1 MGEKLRETVN
11 RIMDKRVLDWISG
24 IIGLKGKLMI
34 AALMGIS
41 TISSLVSVASA
52 LVMKNFVDAMLSGD
66 RPLFWRYV
74 VILTLVMLFG
84 LLLGVVINVL
94 SVRLSSSMEN
104 RFKQRLFSALL
115 YADYGAV
122 TEKHTGEWM
131 NRLVSDTSAV
141 SSATVSI
148 MPDLLGLFVRLFGAV
163 VMLLY
168 LQKAFLYVLIPGGF
182 LVLGVTVAFRR
193 TLKELYRK
201 IREADGR
208 LRVFLTERL
217 SALMILRAY
226 GREEE
231 SERQAADYM
240 DAHRAAVLQ
249 RNRFSVFCRVGYSG
263 AMTGVYLLGL
273 VICAL
278 QIMAGKMTY
287 GSLTAVMQLVRQVQS
302 PFAGLS
308 GYMSR
313 YFAMLASAERLME
326 VEDYAKDFE
335 ETAVSLEGAKSYY
348 QKDFTHLSL
357 RDVDFT
363 YPGENEPIVLE
374 HLNVTV
380 HRGNYIAFTGPSGC
394 GKSTAL
400 RLLLCLHHPEHG
412 EMLLCGRDGER
423 PLTAAWRTLFAYVP
437 QGNALLSGTIREA
450 IAFGEE
456 ADEERLWDA
465 LRIACAED
473 FVREAGL
480 DAMLRERGSGL
491 SEGQLQRLSIARA
504 IYSQRPILLLD
515 EATSSLDGAT
525 EVQLLK
531 NLRAMTDRTVIIVT
545 HRPAVLDY
553 VDEEVRFG

>member
-1 MGEKLRETVN
+1 MGKRLRETVN

-52 LVMKNFVDAMLSGD
+52 LVMKNFVDAILSGD

-182 LVLGVTVAFRR
+182 LVLGVTVGFRR

-226 GREEE
+226 GQEEQ
-231 SERQAADYM
+231 SQRMAADYM
-240 DAHRAAVLQ
+240 DAHRAAILQ